1 MLFVESIVIHLLTEK
16 KVTFTQQNVFIEM
29 QSWFCNK
36 DNTKAQVIK
45 RIVPQKVTGFITLT
59 ATFNDFI
66 RNK

>member
-45 RIVPQKVTGFITLT
+45 RILPQKVSGLLH
-59 ATFNDFI
+59 
-66 RNK
+66 